1 MSELHSHVRY
11 CSDVVSIAD
20 VRCRPSTNRL
30 SAEEQASEHEVVFPR
45 AGVFVRHIGREQ
57 HVADSNHVLFFNP
70 NEPYRVSHPV
80 SGGDDCTSF
89 VFSTD
94 ILLEALAVY
103 EPQIYDQP
111 EKPFR
116 FSHAVLAPKAIIR
129 QQQLRQRLKDGL
141 TSALEV
147 EESALDLLGAVV
159 ASAYRRRALPLT
171 RPHAGTLRLWQQW
184 VESVKL
190 LIATQPGANLSLD
203 EIARSV
209 HCSPFHLARLFRSFV
224 GSSIHDYHL
233 RLRLALSL
241 GRLADGA
248 RNLTEL
254 ALELG
259 FTSHS
264 HFTDTFRRYFDIS
277 PSMFRRC
284 ASGAQ
289 LSKLSKILK
298 V

>member
-30 SAEEQASEHEVVFPR
+30 SAEEQTTTHEVVFPR
-45 AGVFVRHIGREQ
+45 AGVFVRHIGDEQ

-70 NEPYRVSHPV
+70 NEPYRVTHPV

-94 ILLEALAVY
+94 ILLEALAIY
-103 EPQIYDQP
+103 EPQIYDHP
-111 EKPFR
+111 GKPFR
-116 FSHAVLAPKAIIR
+116 LSHAVLAPKTIIR

-147 EESALDLLGAVV
+147 EESAVDLLGAVV

-190 LIATQPGANLSLD
+190 LIATQPGANLSLA

-209 HCSPFHLARLFRSFV
+209 HCSLFHLARVFRSFT

-241 GRLADGA
+241 ERLADDR

-264 HFTDTFRRYFDIS
+264 HFTDTFGRYFDIS
-277 PSMFRRC
+277 PSMFRRR
-284 ASGAQ
+284 ASSAQ
-289 LSKLSKILK
+289 LGKLSKILK

>member
-1 MSELHSHVRY
+1 MSELHSQVRY

-20 VRCRPSTNRL
+20 IRCRPSTNRL
-30 SAEEQASEHEVVFPR
+30 GAEEQATVHEVVFPR

-57 HVADSNHVLFFNP
+57 HVADSNHVLFFNR

-80 SGGDDCTSF
+80 NGGDDCTSF

-94 ILLEALAVY
+94 ILLEALAFY

-116 FSHAVLAPKAIIR
+116 FSHAVLAPKTIIR
-129 QQQLRQRLKDGL
+129 QQQLRQRLKTGL
-141 TSALEV
+141 TRALEV

-171 RPHAGTLRLWQQW
+171 RPHAGTLRLWRQW

-190 LIATQPGANLSLD
+190 LIATQPGANLSLA

-241 GRLADGA
+241 ERLADGA

-254 ALELG
+254 ALDLG

-264 HFTDTFRRYFDIS
+264 HFTDTFRRNFRIS
-277 PSMFRRC
+277 PSMFRRR
-284 ASGAQ
+284 ASSAQ
-289 LSKLSKILK
+289 LGKLSKILK

>member
-1 MSELHSHVRY
+1 MSQLHSHVRY

-20 VRCRPSTNRL
+20 VRCRPSTNRP
-30 SAEEQASEHEVVFPR
+30 SAEEQTTLHEVVFPR
-45 AGVFVRHIGREQ
+45 AGVFVRHIGREE

-70 NEPYRVSHPV
+70 NAPYRVTHPV
-80 SGGDDCTSF
+80 TGGDDCTSF

-94 ILLEALAVY
+94 ILLDAFAVY
-103 EPQIYDQP
+103 EPQVYDQP

-116 FSHAVLAPKAIIR
+116 FSHAVLAPKTIIR

-147 EESALDLLGAVV
+147 EEAAVDLLTAVV
-159 ASAYRRRALPLT
+159 ASAYHRRALPLT
-171 RPHAGTLRLWQQW
+171 RSHAGTLRLWQQW

-190 LIATQPGANLSLD
+190 LIATQPGGNLSLA

-209 HCSPFHLARLFRSFV
+209 HCSPFHLARVFRSFT

-241 GRLADGA
+241 ERLADGA

-277 PSMFRRC
+277 PSVFRRH
-284 ASGAQ
+284 ASSAQ
-289 LSKLSKILK
+289 LSKLSRILK

>member
-45 AGVFVRHIGREQ
+45 AGVFVRHIGHEQ
-57 HVADSNHVLFFNP
+57 HVADSNHVLFFNS
-70 NEPYRVSHPV
+70 NEPYRVTHPV

-94 ILLEALAVY
+94 IVLEALAVY
-103 EPQIYDQP
+103 EPQIYDRP
-111 EKPFR
+111 GKPFR
-116 FSHAVLAPKAIIR
+116 FSHAVLAPKTIIR

-147 EESALDLLGAVV
+147 EESAVDLLSVV
-159 ASAYRRRALPLT
+159 TASAYRRRALPLT

-190 LIATQPGANLSLD
+190 LIATQPGANLSLA

-233 RLRLALSL
+233 CLRLGLALE
-241 GRLADGA
+241 RLVDRPAS
-248 RNLTEL
+248 LTEL

-277 PSMFRRC
+277 PSMFRRY
-284 ASGAQ
+284 ASGAR

>member
-1 MSELHSHVRY
+1 MSHLQSHIRY
-11 CSDVVSIAD
+11 CGDVVSIAD

-30 SAEEQASEHEVVFPR
+30 SIEEQTTTHEVVFPR

-57 HVADSNHVLFFNP
+57 HVADSNHVVFFNA
-70 NEPYRVSHPV
+70 NESYRVSHPA

-94 ILLEALAVY
+94 ILLEALAFY
-103 EPQIYDQP
+103 EPRIHDQP

-116 FSHAVLAPKAIIR
+116 FSHAVLRPKTIIR
-129 QQQLRQRLKDGL
+129 QQQLQQRLQEGL
-141 TSALEV
+141 TSELEI
-147 EESALDLLGAVV
+147 EESAVDLLDAVN

-190 LIATQPGANLSLD
+190 LTATQPGASLSLAD
-203 EIARSV
+203 IARSV

-241 GRLADGA
+241 ERLAEGP

-264 HFTDTFRRYFDIS
+264 HFTDTFRRYFGIS
-277 PSMFRRC
+277 PSMFRRR
-284 ASGAQ
+284 ASGAE
-289 LSKLSKILK
+289 LRKLSKILK